1 MTDKMIIAV
10 LGLIGALIVVL
21 KPIFDLNTNITELKV
36 SIDAFKESVDKLDN
50 RITEHGKEI
59 DKLKESVAHSV
70 RTGADMTQSERCG
83 SMTIRQSA
91 PYLIPMVF
99 ALFRMRYWS
108 TEVRSWSILSALFW
122 FLTSFQ
128 TA

>member
-10 LGLIGALIVVL
+10 LGLIGTLIVVL

-59 DKLKESVAHSV
+59 DKLKESVANHEA
-70 RTGADMTQSERCG
+70 RITNLER
-83 SMTIRQSA
+83 
-91 PYLIPMVF
+91 
-99 ALFRMRYWS
+99 
-108 TEVRSWSILSALFW
+108 
-122 FLTSFQ
+122 
-128 TA
+128 

>member
-36 SIDAFKESVDKLDN
+36 SIDAFKQSVDKLDN

-59 DKLKESVAHSV
+59 DKLKESVANHEA
-70 RTGADMTQSERCG
+70 RITNLER
-83 SMTIRQSA
+83 
-91 PYLIPMVF
+91 
-99 ALFRMRYWS
+99 
-108 TEVRSWSILSALFW
+108 
-122 FLTSFQ
+122 
-128 TA
+128 